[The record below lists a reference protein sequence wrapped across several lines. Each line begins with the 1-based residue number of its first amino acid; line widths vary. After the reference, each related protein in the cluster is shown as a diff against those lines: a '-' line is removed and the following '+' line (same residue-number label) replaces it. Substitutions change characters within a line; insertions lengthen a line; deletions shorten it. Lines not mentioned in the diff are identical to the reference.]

1 LERGEIVSS
10 KDSLAKAGTQEIAPP
25 IDRSPLTLLGT
36 AIRQNCD
43 EADNAIADIV
53 KAVERQAP
61 EIAQISKATD
71 KGFRLVVDASDET
84 LQAID
89 RGDIKLTTDKMGNT
103 FAQMKRSDG
112 RYGKKLPIKRE
123 EFSQGI
129 DPVQAA
135 NAMQVKALQ
144 EQLNEIAEQITVI
157 DGRVKEVL
165 RGQQNDRIGLFRS
178 GMSLYLEA
186 REVSDEGLRKLL
198 VAQSLRALSD
208 ATAQLDLELQ
218 EDVAYLANGE
228 YRKAKGKRTELIDEK
243 MASINRCFPVLHQA
257 SVARAAIYCEQGEVK
272 AMASALEAYSRLI
285 EQTVG
290 SRAGLLAEFD
300 ASDDGTDHGVW
311 RSRAALQLDVSALSK
326 ALSVPEKTF
335 YLEAITDEKE
345 AEDELG

>member
-1 LERGEIVSS
+1 MSS
-10 KDSLAKAGTQEIAPP
+10 NDSLAKAGAQEIASPD
-25 IDRSPLTLLGT
+25 DRSPLALLST
-36 AIRQNCD
+36 AIRKNCN
-43 EADNAIADIV
+43 EADSAIADIV

-61 EIAQISKATD
+61 DMAQISKAAD

-144 EQLNEIAEQITVI
+144 EQLDEIAEQITVI
-157 DGRVKEVL
+157 DGRVKEAL

-228 YRKAKGKRTELIDEK
+228 YRKAKGKRAELIDEK

-300 ASDDGTDHGVW
+300 VSDDGTDRGVW

-326 ALSVPEKTF
+326 ALSAPEKTF